1 MVVIKI
7 AICDD
12 NEIQTDLLEEIILDY
27 ISLRGL
33 DATVSKFYD
42 GMELIKSVKNS
53 GNYDIYILDMIMPK
67 VNGLEVASTLRM
79 LKDEGKIIFLTST
92 VEYAVS
98 SYDVRAFYYMLKPLD
113 VNKLQNVLDEAL
125 ADKRNSSD
133 AVSVYIKSDSGE
145 FRVSSHDI
153 MFVELVNRCPVYHLK
168 NGQQIK
174 TKLIRGSFKEEVH
187 ALAENDDFAFCGIGL
202 LINMNFL
209 NAIDSDSLLLSD
221 GTMLYPSKSGLSDIK
236 KVFRNR

>member
-42 GMELIKSVKNS
+42 GMELIKSAKNS

-153 MFVELVNRCPVYHLK
+153 MFVELVNRCPVYHL
-168 NGQQIK
+168 
-174 TKLIRGSFKEEVH
+174 
-187 ALAENDDFAFCGIGL
+187 
-202 LINMNFL
+202 
-209 NAIDSDSLLLSD
+209 
-221 GTMLYPSKSGLSDIK
+221 
-236 KVFRNR
+236 